1 MTGVDSMTNVNEIKP
16 DDIEA
21 LARAY
26 IYGTSTQRYV
36 RMYHVSC
43 SFVCNVVNKSDFI

>member
-1 MTGVDSMTNVNEIKP
+1 MTNVNEIKP

-26 IYGTSTQRYV
+26 IYGTSTQRYHLV
-36 RMYHVSC
+36 MRTYVVSLYR
-43 SFVCNVVNKSDFI
+43 S

>member
-1 MTGVDSMTNVNEIKP
+1 MININDIKP

-26 IYGTSTQRYV
+26 IYNTSTQRYV
-36 RMYHVSC
+36 
-43 SFVCNVVNKSDFI
+43 NLTPPLGLLGI